1 MTESEK
7 SKPTYSPDELP
18 EYLPVYYKRLFPYS
32 LYFRWLNYG
41 GGKYLVG
48 EVKFPSLI
56 VVPTKVQLGYSV
68 IWLSLEVRPILV
80 QCLLK
85 L

>member
-41 GGKYLVG
+41 GGKYLVE
-48 EVKFPSLI
+48 EVKFLSLI
-56 VVPTKVQLGYSV
+56 VVPTKVEGYSV
-68 IWLSLEVRPILV
+68 RWLSLSIRVLRPIL
-80 QCLLK
+80 Q
-85 L
+85 